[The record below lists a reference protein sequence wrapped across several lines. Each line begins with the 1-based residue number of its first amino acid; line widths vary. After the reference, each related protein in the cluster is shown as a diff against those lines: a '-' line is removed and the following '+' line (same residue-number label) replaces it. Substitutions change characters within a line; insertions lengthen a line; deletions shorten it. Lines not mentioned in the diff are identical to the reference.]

1 MQLREIN
8 IDGFGIFANKRIT
21 GLTSGINII
30 YGKNEFGK
38 TTLLEFVR
46 RILFGFPTKKEK
58 TNLYTPLQGGSMG
71 GSLKVVLQNG
81 EDLIISRSPG
91 THGGTVRVSTPSEV
105 LQGQSVLNQL
115 LGNAS
120 KDIYKNIYAFT
131 IDELHDFNSLN
142 SDEVKNRIYGAGL
155 GLGNVSLKEI
165 ETEIETYCTQIF
177 RPRGSSQMGD
187 LLEKIKINEQEILL
201 IQNNLTLFDESQ
213 EKLGKMLNQK
223 LSVQNSLEDLESGKR
238 TLDTQ
243 IRLYEDAIQLLEAQ
257 NKLETIEDL
266 SQFPENG
273 LKTFE
278 SIEQEKKSLLLRIEE
293 EQSALQILKN
303 SRDTLTISH
312 DLLDHEESIYRLQQS
327 TQSVLSALKD
337 IVKVQFEREDLD
349 MLIVE
354 EIKSINPDWDEE
366 TLMAFDLTEVE
377 KDQIHNFYDS
387 FERLRKE
394 VDLYQDRLESH
405 RKMKAEKM
413 SEGWNIPDWLK
424 FFYYGLTATGLLG
437 VILGGYLMNLPLLIV
452 AILLIVGGIF
462 LHKMSLTNKRDFT
475 KEDLTEKNLAQQWE
489 QKEQER
495 NDKFDEW
502 RHWLRKRSL
511 DMNIPPLT
519 TKNIAKASRQIKT
532 MIAQRTRLDEQLL
545 QMETLCNDARKII
558 EVLEPLIINVSL
570 EYDLPLNIEVICQ
583 AFDESKA
590 NREKNSLLENQCQ
603 SQAEKLAHLEN
614 QLENI
619 SKDLAQFIRSS
630 GSEDSMD
637 FLRKQSILDTQKSL
651 KEKVTQKRG
660 IIQSNIGLGEHFD
673 KFMEV
678 IQSIPLEET
687 KHKLNHLQIELEELH
702 SNREQLLQDIGE
714 TRNEIEKLSSNNDLL
729 AKQTEL
735 ESLKQQLQSL
745 AREWAAYKGA
755 LVLLDAAKQ
764 QYEKTRQPGVIR
776 SAENLFSQIT
786 GGSYPRI
793 IKTIDQDEV
802 LIENEWHQR
811 KGVFE
816 MSRGTREQLYLAMRF
831 GLIDEYE
838 TRSEPLPAVMDD
850 VFVNFDDER
859 DANIIEIL
867 SQFGKERQVIVLTC
881 HQRSLEAYQN
891 IGANAIAV

>member
-1 MQLREIN
+1 MQLREIH

-46 RILFGFPTKKEK
+46 RILFGFPTKKDK

-81 EDLIISRSPG
+81 EDLIIARSPG
-91 THGGTVRVSTPSEV
+91 KHGGTVRISTPSEV
-105 LQGQSVLNQL
+105 LQGQSVLNHL

-165 ETEIETYCTQIF
+165 EKEIETYCTQIF

-201 IQNNLTLFDESQ
+201 IQNNLTLFDELQ

-223 LSVQNSLEDLESGKR
+223 LSVQSSLEDLESEKR

-303 SRDTLTISH
+303 SKETLTINH
-312 DLLDHEESIYRLQQS
+312 DLLDHEESIHHLQQS
-327 TQSVLSALKD
+327 TQSVLSALQD
-337 IVKVQFEREDLD
+337 MVKVQFEREDLD
-349 MLIVE
+349 MLIAE

-366 TLMAFDLTEVE
+366 ILMAFDLTEVE
-377 KDQIHNFYDS
+377 KDQIHNFYDN

-405 RKMKAEKM
+405 QKMKAEKM

-424 FFYYGLTATGLLG
+424 YFYYGLTATGLLG
-437 VILGGYLMNLPLLIV
+437 AILGGYFMNIPLLII
-452 AILLIVGGIF
+452 ATLLIAGGIF
-462 LHKMSLTNKRDFT
+462 LHKMSLKNKGDFT
-475 KEDLTEKNLAQQWE
+475 KEDLAEKNLARQWE
-489 QKEQER
+489 QREKER

-502 RHWLRKRSL
+502 RHWLKKRRL
-511 DMNIPPLT
+511 DPNIPPLT
-519 TKNIAKASRQIKT
+519 TKNIAKTSRQIKI
-532 MIAQRTRLDEQLL
+532 MISQRTRLDEQLR

-558 EVLEPLIINVSL
+558 QTLEPLVINVSL
-570 EYDLPLNIEVICQ
+570 EHDLPLNIEVICQ
-583 AFDESKA
+583 TFDESKA
-590 NREKNSLLENQCQ
+590 HREKNSLLENQCQ
-603 SQAEKLAHLEN
+603 SQDEKLAHLEN

-630 GSEDSMD
+630 GSEDSID

-651 KEKVTQKRG
+651 KEKVAQKRG
-660 IIQSNIGLGEHFD
+660 IIQSNIGLGAHFD
-673 KFMEV
+673 KFMEA
-678 IQSIPLEET
+678 IQAIPLEET
-687 KHKLNHLQIELEELH
+687 KHNLSHLQTGLEEVH

-745 AREWAAYKGA
+745 ARKWAAYKGA
-755 LVLLDAAKQ
+755 LVLLDTAKQ
-764 QYEKTRQPGVIR
+764 EYEKTRQPGVIR
-776 SAENLFSQIT
+776 SAENLFSKIT

-838 TRSEPLPAVMDD
+838 ARSEPLPAVMDD

-859 DANIIEIL
+859 DDNIIEIL
-867 SQFGKERQVIVLTC
+867 NQFGKQRQVIVLTC
-881 HQRSLEAYQN
+881 HQRSLQAYQN
-891 IGANAIAV
+891 IGATAIAV

>member
-1 MQLREIN
+1 MQLREIH

-58 TNLYTPLQGGSMG
+58 TNLYTPLQGGAMG

-91 THGGTVRVSTPSEV
+91 KHGGTVRVSTPSEV
-105 LQGQSVLNQL
+105 LQGQSVLNHL

-120 KDIYKNIYAFT
+120 KYIYRNIYAFT
-131 IDELHDFNSLN
+131 IDELHDFNTLN

-165 ETEIETYCTQIF
+165 EKEIENYCMQIF

-201 IQNNLTLFDESQ
+201 IQNNLTLFDELQ
-213 EKLGKMLNQK
+213 GKLGKMLNQK

-238 TLDTQ
+238 TLETQ

-293 EQSALQILKN
+293 EQSILQILKN
-303 SRDTLTISH
+303 SKDTLTVSH
-312 DLLDHEESIYRLQQS
+312 DLLDHEESIHRLQQS
-327 TQSVLSALKD
+327 TQSVLSALQD

-349 MLIVE
+349 MLITE
-354 EIKSINPDWDEE
+354 EIKSINPDWNEKIVME
-366 TLMAFDLTEVE
+366 FDLTEVE

-394 VDLYQDRLESH
+394 VDLHQDRLENH
-405 RKMKAEKM
+405 QKIKAEKM
-413 SEGWNIPDWLK
+413 SEGWNIPNWLK
-424 FFYYGLTATGLLG
+424 FFYYGLTATGVLG
-437 VILGGYLMNLPLLIV
+437 LILGGYLMNIPLLIV
-452 AILLIVGGIF
+452 AILLIAGGVF
-462 LHKMSLTNKRDFT
+462 LHKMSLKNKSDFT
-475 KEDLTEKNLAQQWE
+475 KEDLAEKNLARQWE
-489 QKEQER
+489 EKEQER

-511 DMNIPPLT
+511 DPNIPPLT
-519 TKNIAKASRQIKT
+519 TKNIAKTSRQIKT

-545 QMETLCNDARKII
+545 QMENLCDDVRKIVQI
-558 EVLEPLIINVSL
+558 LEPLVKNVSL
-570 EYDLPLNIEVICQ
+570 KYDLPLNIKVICQ

-590 NREKNSLLENQCQ
+590 NREKSSLLENQCQ
-603 SQAEKLAHLEN
+603 VQADKIVHLEN
-614 QLENI
+614 QLENT
-619 SKDLAQFIRSS
+619 SRNLTQFILSS
-630 GSEDSMD
+630 GSEDSID
-637 FLRKQSILDTQKSL
+637 FLRKQSILDTQKFL

-660 IIQSNIGLGEHFD
+660 IIQSNIGLGTHFD
-673 KFMEV
+673 RFMET
-678 IQSIPLEET
+678 IQTIPLEKI
-687 KHKLNHLQIELEELH
+687 KHKLSHLQVELEEVH
-702 SNREQLLQDIGE
+702 SNREQLFQDIGE
-714 TRNEIEKLSSNNDLL
+714 TLNEIEKLSSNNDLL
-729 AKQTEL
+729 AKQSEL

-745 AREWAAYKGA
+745 SREWAAYKGA

-764 QYEKTRQPGVIR
+764 EYETTRQPGVIR
-776 SAENLFSQIT
+776 SAETLFSQIT
-786 GGSYPRI
+786 DGNYPRI

-802 LIENEWHQR
+802 LIENELHQR
-811 KGVFE
+811 KGALE

-859 DANIIEIL
+859 DENIIEIL
-867 SQFGKERQVIVLTC
+867 NQFGKQRQVIVLTC
-881 HQRSLEAYQN
+881 HQRSLEAYQK
-891 IGANAIAV
+891 IGATTIAV